1 MRETPEKTGI
11 SSLVA
16 GPGQPPHGEWKVPN
30 IDEHLIIHET
40 PSVALEHLIIAYA
53 GWPDAAESAT
63 NTVKFLLRQ
72 LQAKK
77 FAEIDPEEFFVFT
90 QERPRSSRTR
100 DGRRRIHWPANEFY
114 YWSGAS
120 DNAGKGTMFLL
131 GTEPNLRWRT
141 FSRIVANLAQE
152 SGVRTVIHTGALLDA
167 VPHTRQV
174 RLTGSST
181 HRELQQAL
189 DSASIG
195 SSNYQGPTGISSAV
209 MEACTR
215 QGMGYASLWGHTSHY
230 LQAAPNYRVSYT
242 LAQSLAGLL
251 GLPVDLAELRSAAET
266 FDAEVVRAV
275 GNDDQISEYVKKLE
289 DRYDESAGSS
299 EMPDPQEVV
308 RELEQFLRSERR
320 RGPDSTP

>member
-1 MRETPEKTGI
+1 VT
-11 SSLVA
+11 A
-16 GPGQPPHGEWKVPN
+16 NHQ
-30 IDEHLIIHET
+30 HLIVHEN
-40 PSVALEHLIIAYA
+40 PPVPLEHLIIAYA

-63 NTVKFLLRQ
+63 NTVKYLLRR
-72 LQAKK
+72 LGAKK

-114 YWSGAS
+114 YWTDTNSGQ
-120 DNAGKGTMFLL
+120 GTMFLL

-141 FSRIVANLAQE
+141 FSRLVADLAQE
-152 SGVRTVIHTGALLDA
+152 SGVRTVIHIGALLDA

-195 SSNYQGPTGISSAV
+195 SSNYQGPTGISVAV
-209 MEACTR
+209 MDQCTS

-242 LAQSLAGLL
+242 LAQSLVGLL
-251 GLPVDLAELRSAAET
+251 RLPVDLTELRSAAED

-275 GNDDQISEYVKKLE
+275 SNDDQISDYVKKLE
-289 DRYDESAGSS
+289 ERYDESVASS
-299 EMPDPQEVV
+299 DMPDPQEVV
-308 RELEQFLRSERR
+308 QELEQFLRSERR
-320 RGPDSTP
+320 GGPGDTP